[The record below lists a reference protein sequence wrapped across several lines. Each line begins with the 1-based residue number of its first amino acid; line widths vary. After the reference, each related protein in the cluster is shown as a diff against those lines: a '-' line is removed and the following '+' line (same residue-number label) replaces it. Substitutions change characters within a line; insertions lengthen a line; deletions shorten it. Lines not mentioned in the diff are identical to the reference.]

1 MIDSINQKLEKEL
14 SYLVDHMKENVEK
27 TKDIKRMQRKMNKL
41 KTEQKQLFSRL
52 ENLSKLVG

>member
-14 SYLVDHMKENVEK
+14 SYLVEHMKENTKK
-27 TKDIKRMQRKMNKL
+27 TKDIKRMQSKMNKL
-41 KTEQKQLFSRL
+41 KTEQKQLFGRL

>member
-14 SYLVDHMKENVEK
+14 SYLVDHMKENVK
-27 TKDIKRMQRKMNKL
+27 KNKDIKRMQRKMNKL

-52 ENLSKLVG
+52 ENLSKLFG

>member
-14 SYLVDHMKENVEK
+14 SYLVEHMKENTQK

-41 KTEQKQLFSRL
+41 KIEQKQLFDRL
-52 ENLSKLVG
+52 EKLSKLVV

>member
-14 SYLVDHMKENVEK
+14 SYLVEHMKENTQK

-41 KTEQKQLFSRL
+41 KIEQKQLFGRL
-52 ENLSKLVG
+52 ENLSKLVV